1 MRRSILAA
9 VLAAGTMLATPLAA
23 MAETLQDALVASY
36 VTNPRI
42 DAARAQLRAVDENV
56 PTALA
61 GRRPQAQVQGSTGRA
76 WTSVENSKDYGTDPR
91 SVTLQVTQPVW
102 TGGRVDAQL
111 GQAEA
116 QVMATR
122 EQVRSIE
129 QDVLREAATAYGDVY
144 RDRSVVELNVNN
156 IKVLERQL
164 QATRDRFEVGEV
176 TRTDVAQAEARLA
189 LAQADLTRARG
200 ALASSE
206 ATYMRVV
213 GQAPEAL
220 EVPRAF
226 PDLPMSRP
234 DAIAR
239 ARDDN
244 PSVRSA
250 RFTVEVAEQQV
261 QSAQAT
267 RMPQVSLVGSHQRER
282 DSSYALD
289 RTEDSRV
296 VAQLTVPLYQG
307 GSEFSGIRQAKETR
321 AQRRGELM
329 TAERQA
335 VEGATAAWETLQS
348 ARASIV
354 SIDAAV
360 RAADIALEGV
370 REEAA
375 VGARTTLDVL
385 DAEQELFQAR
395 VNLVGAQRDVI
406 VAGFQLAAAIG
417 ALDIA
422 AVSAT
427 TPVYDPQD
435 NYRKVRD
442 AWWGTG
448 D

>member
-1 MRRSILAA
+1 M
-9 VLAAGTMLATPLAA
+9 LAAGTMLATPLAA

-61 GRRPQAQVQGSTGRA
+61 GRRPQAQVQGSAGRA
-76 WTSVENSKDYGTDPR
+76 GTSAGDSKTYGTDPR

>member
-1 MRRSILAA
+1 MTIHRCARPASRSRW
-9 VLAAGTMLATPLAA
+9 P
-23 MAETLQDALVASY
+23 SSRCSR
-36 VTNPRI
+36 P
-42 DAARAQLRAVDENV
+42 
-56 PTALA
+56 
-61 GRRPQAQVQGSTGRA
+61 RRPACR
-76 WTSVENSKDYGTDPR
+76 R
-91 SVTLQVTQPVW
+91 
-102 TGGRVDAQL
+102 
-111 GQAEA
+111 
-116 QVMATR
+116 
-122 EQVRSIE
+122 
-129 QDVLREAATAYGDVY
+129 
-144 RDRSVVELNVNN
+144 
-156 IKVLERQL
+156 
-164 QATRDRFEVGEV
+164 
-176 TRTDVAQAEARLA
+176 
-189 LAQADLTRARG
+189 
-200 ALASSE
+200 
-206 ATYMRVV
+206 
-213 GQAPEAL
+213 
-220 EVPRAF
+220 
-226 PDLPMSRP
+226 
-234 DAIAR
+234 
-239 ARDDN
+239 
-244 PSVRSA
+244 
-250 RFTVEVAEQQV
+250 
-261 QSAQAT
+261 
-267 RMPQVSLVGSHQRER
+267 SLVGSHQRER